1 MFREIKMSVI
11 TRFPPSP
18 TGYLHVGSARTALYN
33 WLFARANNGKMVL
46 RVEDTDRQR
55 STEESVRAIFDGL
68 AWLGIDWDEGPFYQ
82 TQRQDRHVEV
92 VNELLAQGKAYKCYC
107 SKERLDSLREQQQAN
122 KEQPKYDGACRDL
135 TKEQNG
141 DFVVRFKSELDG
153 ITEFNDIVRGTL
165 SVANSQLDDLIL
177 LRSDGSPT
185 YNLSVVVDDM
195 DMQISHV
202 IRGED
207 HISNTFKQINILKAL
222 KAPLPKYAHISMIHG
237 EDGQKLSKRHGAV
250 GVMNYRDEGYLPEA
264 VLNYLLRL
272 GWSYG
277 DKEIFSKEEMQELFS
292 LESLQKSAAIFNQDK
307 LLWLNQHYMKELPK
321 HYVAQH
327 LAWQFDDLGIDK
339 SKGPDLEDLIELQA
353 PRCNTLRELAEN
365 SVYFYKEIS
374 IDPDA
379 AKKYLSNGIRQ
390 ALELVKNGLKSC
402 ASWQVQEIKD
412 IIHGVAKELD
422 LKLGKIAQP
431 VRVSV
436 TGNTQSPSIDATL
449 MLLGKDKTITR
460 LEAAIDYINSLDSK
474 A

>member
-1 MFREIKMSVI
+1 MSVI

-33 WLFARANNGKMVL
+33 WLFARANNGKIVL
-46 RVEDTDRQR
+46 RIEDTDRQR
-55 STEESVRAIFDGL
+55 STEESVQAIFDGL

-92 VNELLAQGKAYKCYC
+92 VNGLLAQGKAYKCYC
-107 SKERLDSLREQQQAN
+107 TRERLDSLRERQQAN
-122 KEQPKYDGACRDL
+122 KEQPKYDGACRNLAED
-135 TKEQNG
+135 EEG
-141 DFVVRFKSELDG
+141 AFVVRFKSDLDG
-153 ITEFNDIVRGTL
+153 VTEFDDIVRGPL
-165 SVANSQLDDLIL
+165 SIANTQLDDLIL

-195 DMQISHV
+195 DMRISHV

-222 KAPLPKYAHISMIHG
+222 NAFVPKYAHISMIHG

-250 GVMNYRDEGYLPEA
+250 GVMNYRDNGYLPEA
-264 VLNYLLRL
+264 VLNYLIRL
-272 GWSYG
+272 GWSHG
-277 DKEIFSKEEMQELFS
+277 DKEIFSREEMQELFS
-292 LESLQKSAAIFNQDK
+292 LDSLQKSAAVFNQEK

-327 LAWQFDDLGIDK
+327 LAWQFDDLGIDITQ
-339 SKGPDLEDLIELQA
+339 GPDLEELIELQA
-353 PRCNTLRELAEN
+353 PRSNTLRELAKN
-365 SVYFYKEIS
+365 SIYFYKDIS
-374 IDPDA
+374 IDPEA
-379 AKKYLSNGIRQ
+379 AKKHLSHNISQ
-390 ALELVKNGLKSC
+390 ALELVKSRLESC
-402 ASWQVQEIKD
+402 SSWGTQEIKD
-412 IIHGVAKELD
+412 IIHGVAKDLD

-431 VRVSV
+431 IRVSV

-449 MLLGKDKTITR
+449 MLLGKDKTIIR
-460 LEAAIDYINSLDSK
+460 LEAAIDYINSLDSQ